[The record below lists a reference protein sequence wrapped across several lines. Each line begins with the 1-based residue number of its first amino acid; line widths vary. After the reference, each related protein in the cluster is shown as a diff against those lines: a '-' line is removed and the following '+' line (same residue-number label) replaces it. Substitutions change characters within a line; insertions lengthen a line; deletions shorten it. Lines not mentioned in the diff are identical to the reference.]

1 MLLPN
6 TFAYCAN
13 NPINLCDTSG
23 HLLVEIIGIIII
35 GGAVGGTT
43 YAILT
48 PSSYDNNPDTPKF
61 WDNFWEGFKGNAI
74 GAGIVSLFYV
84 SPPAGASVAQQA
96 VKFGVVT
103 GFGAAASETITTIFT
118 PDFDALKITTTFITN
133 AIHGITL
140 GTVGQIATAG
150 LNTASS
156 QLIAQ
161 GFTTIFDQLPNF
173 FDYAIDTWIDQQKAA
188 VKQEEK
194 VQQMKRTG
202 NYWSIRTRNTSGRGW
217 LCRN

>member
-1 MLLPN
+1 M
-6 TFAYCAN
+6 
-13 NPINLCDTSG
+13 
-23 HLLVEIIGIIII
+23 
-35 GGAVGGTT
+35 GGTT

-202 NYWSIRTRNTSGRGW
+202 NYWSIQTPFSPGVPW
-217 LCRN
+217 MVM